1 MNAPRRIGL
10 CRGAA
15 VVLALGAAISLTAL
29 SAGMVPAL
37 ADDPPYEPTDVAS
50 ETAYATTTEYP
61 PETIAPVATEPVL
74 TPEPLPA
81 TPETTTS
88 DSASSSTTP
97 SFSSSSTTST
107 TATTQPSTE
116 SSATSS
122 AAVSTT
128 SGSVA
133 ASATPET
140 SDAASPVQV
149 SPIVE
154 PERLQASPQ
163 DVDIAKAAITVPR
176 NPDPAPQSE
185 IDRIRGMLPIGETS
199 GVNVGPDA
207 AAPNSG
213 ANSNVLQLPPAW
225 VGQDDNFRPVIS
237 NPLPDPLQII
247 YLEGG
252 DRRILTIQPLT
263 SALIDLAPGVYDATV
278 MVINTVGQLRE
289 VAVAS
294 MVSGP
299 RPDSETDVPVVVDY
313 SAVRYKPFRVSKIT
327 DIGEDPNVGERKVLL
342 DDATPAWGVWTQTST
357 GERQFEVHK
366 TQQFPGID
374 TPAEGP
380 LPGDYQLVADS
391 EPLSSTDGLLIVLA
405 VLIAAV
411 ALGATVARF
420 VRRKQREQREQRSR
434 DQHRGTHIQAVS
446 RPGGPSGF
454 TVCETPARG
463 EATHAVRLAAH
474 SEPCTLTIRE
484 VNDDHSHAE

>member
-15 VVLALGAAISLTAL
+15 VVLAVGAAISLTAL

-37 ADDPPYEPTDVAS
+37 ADDPPYEPTDTAS

-61 PETIAPVATEPVL
+61 PETIAPVVTEPVL
-74 TPEPLPA
+74 TPESLPA
-81 TPETTTS
+81 TAEVTTS
-88 DSASSSTTP
+88 GSASSSTTP
-97 SFSSSSTTST
+97 SLSSSSTTST
-107 TATTQPSTE
+107 TETTQTSTE
-116 SSATSS
+116 GSATSS

-128 SGSVA
+128 SGSA
-133 ASATPET
+133 APSATLET

-149 SPIVE
+149 IPVVE
-154 PERLQASPQ
+154 PQRLQASEQ
-163 DVDIAKAAITVPR
+163 DVDLAKAAVSVPL
-176 NPDPAPQSE
+176 NPDPAPQGE

-199 GVNVGPDA
+199 GANMGPDA

-213 ANSNVLQLPPAW
+213 ANSNVLQVPPAW

-237 NPLPDPLQII
+237 NPLRDPLQIV

-252 DRRILTIQPLT
+252 DRRILTIQPRT
-263 SALIDLAPGVYDATV
+263 SAVIDLARGVYEATV
-278 MVINTVGQLRE
+278 MVLNTVGELQR

-299 RPDSETDVPVVVDY
+299 QPDSDTDVPVVVDY
-313 SAVRYKPFRVSKIT
+313 SAVRYKPFRVGKIT
-327 DIGEDPNVGERKVLL
+327 DIGEDPDVGERKVLL
-342 DDATPAWGVWTQTST
+342 DDATPAWGVWTQSST
-357 GERQFEVHK
+357 GERQFEIHK

-374 TPAEGP
+374 APAEGP

-391 EPLSSTDGLLIVLA
+391 EPLSSADVLLIVLA

-411 ALGATVARF
+411 ALGATVARV
-420 VRRKQREQREQRSR
+420 VRRKQSEQRCR
-434 DQHRGTHIQAVS
+434 DQHRGKHVQAVF
-446 RPGGPSGF
+446 RPGGPLGF
-454 TVCETPARG
+454 TVRETPACG
-463 EATHAVRLAAH
+463 EATHAVRLVVR
-474 SEPCTLTIRE
+474 SEPCTPTIRE

>member
-37 ADDPPYEPTDVAS
+37 ADDPPYEPTDAAS

-61 PETIAPVATEPVL
+61 PETIAPVVTEPVL

-81 TPETTTS
+81 
-88 DSASSSTTP
+88 SAEMTP

-107 TATTQPSTE
+107 TA
-116 SSATSS
+116 SS

-128 SGSVA
+128 SGSAA

-149 SPIVE
+149 SPVVE
-154 PERLQASPQ
+154 PERLQASQQ
-163 DVDIAKAAITVPR
+163 DVDIAKAAVSVPQ

-199 GVNVGPDA
+199 GVNVGPDV

-213 ANSNVLQLPPAW
+213 ASRNVLQLPPTW

-237 NPLPDPLQII
+237 NPLPDPLQIV

-252 DRRILTIQPLT
+252 VRRILTIQPRT
-263 SALIDLAPGVYDATV
+263 SAVIDLARGVYDATV
-278 MVINTVGQLRE
+278 MVINTVGELRE

-299 RPDSETDVPVVVDY
+299 RPDSDTDVRVVVDY
-313 SAVRYKPFRVSKIT
+313 SAVRYKPFRVGKIT

-374 TPAEGP
+374 APAEGP

-391 EPLSSTDGLLIVLA
+391 EPLSSSDVLLIVLA

-411 ALGATVARF
+411 ALGATVARV

-434 DQHRGTHIQAVS
+434 DQHRGAHVQAVS
-446 RPGGPSGF
+446 RPGGPLGF

>member
-37 ADDPPYEPTDVAS
+37 ADDPPYEPTDAAS

-61 PETIAPVATEPVL
+61 PETIAPVVTEPVL
-74 TPEPLPA
+74 TPQPLPA
-81 TPETTTS
+81 TAEM
-88 DSASSSTTP
+88 TP

-107 TATTQPSTE
+107 TA
-116 SSATSS
+116 SS

-128 SGSVA
+128 SGSAA

-149 SPIVE
+149 SPVVE
-154 PERLQASPQ
+154 PERLQASQQ
-163 DVDIAKAAITVPR
+163 DVDIAKAAVSVPQ

-199 GVNVGPDA
+199 GVNVGPDV

-213 ANSNVLQLPPAW
+213 ASRNVLQLPPTW

-237 NPLPDPLQII
+237 NPLPDPLQIVF
-247 YLEGG
+247 LEGG
-252 DRRILTIQPLT
+252 VRRILTIQPRT
-263 SALIDLAPGVYDATV
+263 SAVIDLARGVYDATV
-278 MVINTVGQLRE
+278 MVINTVGELRE

-299 RPDSETDVPVVVDY
+299 RPDSDTDVRVVVDY
-313 SAVRYKPFRVSKIT
+313 SGVRYKPFRVGKIT

-342 DDATPAWGVWTQTST
+342 DDATPAWGVWTQTSE

-374 TPAEGP
+374 APAEGP

-391 EPLSSTDGLLIVLA
+391 EPLSSSDVLLIVLA

-411 ALGATVARF
+411 ALGATVARV
-420 VRRKQREQREQRSR
+420 VRRKQREQRSR
-434 DQHRGTHIQAVS
+434 NQHRGAHVQAVS
-446 RPGGPSGF
+446 RPGGPLGF